1 MYAVFKTG
9 GKQYKVKSG
18 DILSVEKLVAD
29 LGDKVRFNEIL
40 ALGGD
45 NPLIGTPL
53 VDGACVEAEILNQA
67 KGKKVIHFVK
77 RRRKHSSQR
86 KKGHRQDLTILKVLD
101 IKSDQKVNEEASF
114 EIVGKV
120 TKNSKVS
127 TSKIAETGKDKKASP
142 SKAINPEI
150 KTKSVKSTKKTM
162 AHKKAGGSSR
172 NGRDSA
178 GRRLGV
184 KKFGGENVI
193 SGNIIV
199 RQRGTKW
206 WPGNNVGI
214 GKDHT
219 IYATSDGKVKFH
231 KGLKG
236 RTFISIV

>member
-101 IKSDQKVNEEASF
+101 IKSDQKVNEEAIF

-127 TSKIAETGKDKKASP
+127 TSKIAETEKDKKASP

-150 KTKSVKSTKKTM
+150 KTKSVKSTKKT
-162 AHKKAGGSSR
+162 A
-172 NGRDSA
+172 D
-178 GRRLGV
+178 V
-184 KKFGGENVI
+184 KKNVEKKVTPKKI
-193 SGNIIV
+193 QKKDLLKNKGKYY
-199 RQRGTKW
+199 GT
-206 WPGNNVGI
+206 
-214 GKDHT
+214 
-219 IYATSDGKVKFH
+219 
-231 KGLKG
+231 
-236 RTFISIV
+236 